1 MKKKQMVIL
10 VVLSIIVILILSFI
24 FYPKDKIETFDM
36 NTKNAKEINAYLIN
50 LEKNLKIKGIDFES
64 EKSKND
70 KVYSLLIKIKDD
82 KSNTYSAYNIDL
94 ETKKTLNNEEV
105 AKMYGYSLQDIYDAI
120 NKRLEKYYKEEIESG
135 YVDPNE
141 CDYKCYLS
149 FYRNIISVDD
159 IYALYVKNNKLNI
172 YISFSIDSL
181 SSDEGYFKQLKYDP
195 FKIEL

>member
-24 FYPKDKIETFDM
+24 FYPKDKMETFDM

-50 LEKNLKIKGIDFES
+50 LEKNLKIKEIDFES
-64 EKSKND
+64 EKSKNE